1 MEGGFPIK
9 FCAYETLIVGFLRGV
24 VSKGRTLS
32 IPFGKI
38 GEPNRE
44 DERGITTSH

>member
-1 MEGGFPIK
+1 MARLSGDLED
-9 FCAYETLIVGFLRGV
+9 AVELLMVGFFFGSRGGT
-24 VSKGRTLS
+24 KGRGEEWGNVR

-44 DERGITTSH
+44 D